1 MFQKS
6 SFFFGEL
13 TPGGTGDVGHC
24 IDQIRERL
32 APKDG
37 IERRQSLQAP
47 EAAENWWVGEGEIF
61 TWRNYSAYFFRIV
74 VEVFV
79 LVNIYD
85 VVSKLNSVEIA
96 ICYLPRFFSPKR
108 QVQRRMSQQQRR
120 ATVAELC
127 RPEGLKQLEAKTCP
141 KLEGFWKMR
150 KHPNAFER
158 ILLDDQELIS
168 DTEIHSEGWDQDNE
182 TLLQKQ
188 SYGQYVQPIV
198 S

>member
-1 MFQKS
+1 MLELQLMKARHHHSIYHLQFAPMFQKS

-61 TWRNYSAYFFRIV
+61 TWRNYSAYFFRIA

-96 ICYLPRFFSPKR
+96 ICYLRRFLPPRDRCSAGCPSSNDALQLQSFAVRRGWNNWRLKH
-108 QVQRRMSQQQRR
+108 VQ
-120 ATVAELC
+120 
-127 RPEGLKQLEAKTCP
+127 
-141 KLEGFWKMR
+141 
-150 KHPNAFER
+150 N
-158 ILLDDQELIS
+158 
-168 DTEIHSEGWDQDNE
+168 
-182 TLLQKQ
+182 
-188 SYGQYVQPIV
+188 
-198 S
+198 